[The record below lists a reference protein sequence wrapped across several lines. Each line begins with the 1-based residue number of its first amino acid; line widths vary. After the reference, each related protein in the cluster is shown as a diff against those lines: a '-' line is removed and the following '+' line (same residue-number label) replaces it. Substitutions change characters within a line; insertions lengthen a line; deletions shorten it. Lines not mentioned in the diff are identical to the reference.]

1 MDIRK
6 RVGLRIRAA
15 RREHGLSQSEL
26 AAKLERSIDTVSA
39 IERGISLPNLETLE
53 GLARVL
59 NVPLR
64 DFFDF
69 EGQSQTPKQEKA
81 VAELLMVA
89 RQMSDRQLA
98 LTLDLARAV
107 MKQGQNGPHGN

>member
-1 MDIRK
+1 MEIRE
-6 RVGLRIRAA
+6 RVGLRVRAA
-15 RREHGLSQSEL
+15 RKSQGLSQNDL
-26 AAKLERSIDTVSA
+26 AAKLERSVDTISA

-59 NVPLR
+59 DVPLK

-69 EGQSQTPKQEKA
+69 EGQGATPKQEKA
-81 VAELLMVA
+81 LTELLTLA

-98 LTLDLARAV
+98 LCLELARV
-107 MKQGQNGPHGN
+107 VVRSD

>member
-15 RREHGLSQSEL
+15 RRQHGLSQSEL

-39 IERGISLPNLETLE
+39 IERGLSLPNLETLE

-59 NVPLR
+59 GVPLR

-69 EGQSQTPKQEKA
+69 EEQGATPKQEKA
-81 VAELLMVA
+81 LAELLTLA

-98 LTLDLARAV
+98 LCLELARVVVRAD
-107 MKQGQNGPHGN
+107 